1 MKVTITYRDNDSFTV
16 EEVVRQAVHNYGKS
30 AHIEVMPEST
40 QAYDLI
46 YFGLQQ
52 LMTHEQLGL
61 IYNSGDSYQ
70 QDLKRLRSDILY
82 KLEEI
87 VDQAIIDTESKVA

>member
-30 AHIEVMPEST
+30 AHIEIMPEST
-40 QAYDLI
+40 KAYDLI

-61 IYNSGDSYQ
+61 IYNSGSSYQ
-70 QDLKRLRSDILY
+70 HDIKRLRSDILY

-87 VDQAIIDTESKVA
+87 VDQVLIDTEAKVA